1 MSDRG
6 AASSFSTWVKVL
18 QNTGEVLIQL
28 RGMHNPGKAL
38 KKPMQQGIE
47 SDVRAGREP
56 SL

>member
-38 KKPMQQGIE
+38 EKPMQQGIE